1 MRAPSPRRARR
12 GSNPHPHPEH
22 RTLTRTLTLTLTLT
36 SGERY
41 VDLALL
47 GEFPRLKRL
56 WMSTEELASALVAS
70 SKLELDA
77 DGRRVRRRP
86 GGTASPHLSPTLS
99 PATTPPMCSPVSL
112 RRPSLP
118 ATLPSVVKLGGG
130 GEVVPPP

>member
-1 MRAPSPRRARR
+1 M
-12 GSNPHPHPEH
+12 
-22 RTLTRTLTLTLTLT
+22 
-36 SGERY
+36 
-41 VDLALL
+41 DLALL

-99 PATTPPMCSPVSL
+99 PATTPPMCSPVSM

-118 ATLPSVVKLGGG
+118 ATLPSVVVLGGG